1 MTRKSVVE
9 GGERPRE
16 NCMKTAMKALALGT
30 ALGLAAPALAND
42 SSDTVT
48 EKKAQ
53 VRKKAR
59 DLKPGDKSFAD
70 RTEDAKDTARET
82 GAKARKGA
90 RKMGRKVKHDVHEAT
105 K

>member
-1 MTRKSVVE
+1 
-9 GGERPRE
+9 
-16 NCMKTAMKALALGT
+16 MKTAMKALALVT
-30 ALGLAAPALAND
+30 ALGLSAPASAASD

-59 DLKPGDKSFAD
+59 DLKPGDKGLDD
-70 RTEDAKDTARET
+70 RTEDAKDTAREA

-90 RKMGRKVKHDVHEAT
+90 RKVGRKAKHEAS